1 MRCNTA
7 WTSRTRADRSNTKC
21 QSVGCQAL
29 SVSRQE
35 EIRNLSYKTIYIES
49 TLRDT
54 GWWPLFHRRTRYE
67 SYEILSQGSDLSS
80 PCERNRR
87 SKITFRKEQTS
98 RDTLLRETDKI
109 TFRVLFEIRVCC
121 FWFQIGPWPGQKR
134 KSVSS
139 NVIIAVF
146 HFQSG
151 EIIHVLS
158 FLSSKLLGNTQTHTQ
173 VTTWNWLLV
182 PCSSFRLL
190 FQLSQTHTQH
200 TRVQSHMHMHRRN
213 FLPITHSIS

>member
-1 MRCNTA
+1 MYVELEEICKLIWIGDRRRLWIRYLFLTRKVFAMRCNTA

-35 EIRNLSYKTIYIES
+35 EIWNLSYKTIYIES

-67 SYEILSQGSDLSS
+67 SHEILSS

-87 SKITFRKEQTS
+87 SKITSRKEQTS

-109 TFRVLFEIRVCC
+109 TFRVYYLKFVFVAFDSRSVH
-121 FWFQIGPWPGQKR
+121 GQAR
-134 KSVSS
+134 K
-139 NVIIAVF
+139 
-146 HFQSG
+146 
-151 EIIHVLS
+151 
-158 FLSSKLLGNTQTHTQ
+158 GNRYP
-173 VTTWNWLLV
+173 V
-182 PCSSFRLL
+182 
-190 FQLSQTHTQH
+190 
-200 TRVQSHMHMHRRN
+200 M
-213 FLPITHSIS
+213 